1 MRYNPLLPITS
12 PPEELK
18 GMVDKPAEGQ
28 QLDAF
33 LSSLSSLHR
42 SYLSPASPTHIPLI
56 PDPAP
61 SLEAVLSPS
70 LSPVQRCD
78 QARETQ
84 LVQQLY
90 LQVYQLLEETYY
102 PQYCQSKQVGPSSI
116 LPYDT
121 AVFAVGQRAS
131 MQFHVNL
138 FNLFCR
144 ISLFCSS
151 TPSTWYSRPMAI
163 KLLTRNGPSP
173 PAWNELRKR
182 GVAKTDPSSLP
193 SLWRTSIATPDQRS
207 GCGIPMM

>member
-1 MRYNPLLPITS
+1 
-12 PPEELK
+12 
-18 GMVDKPAEGQ
+18 MVDKPAEGQ

-42 SYLSPASPTHIPLI
+42 SYLSPASPTHISLI
-56 PDPAP
+56 PDPVP

-70 LSPVQRCD
+70 LSPVQRWD

-102 PQYCQSKQVGPSSI
+102 PRYCQSKQVGPSSI
-116 LPYDT
+116 LPYSHTPIPSFTDT

-144 ISLFCSS
+144 ISLLCSS

-163 KLLTRNGPSP
+163 KLLARNGPSP
-173 PAWNELRKR
+173 PAWNELQKR

-207 GCGIPMM
+207 GCAIPVM